1 MSRGLLMSYPKK
13 IFIVNLYPEAY
24 AKFISISTHLA
35 KQVDTQNAKHRSSHC
50 FLAFTRCPLKLVS
63 NFLLFI
69 EKLNVIDQKGRYE
82 GTVYSIHA
90 T

>member
-13 IFIVNLYPEAY
+13 SLLSTYIPRLTPNLSQYQ
-24 AKFISISTHLA
+24 HM
-35 KQVDTQNAKHRSSHC
+35 DTQNAKHRSSHC

-69 EKLNVIDQKGRYE
+69 EKLNVIDKKGRYE